1 VLQVLWLDQFVEC
14 LVCRIRKLC
23 RVIGVAGFRTGVKR
37 FLGAALGQ
45 ILKKGLELV
54 LCNQTKVEF
63 NAYLCGETKAKC
75 LEGFT
80 VKRNDNIVKFGFMKK
95 V

>member
-1 VLQVLWLDQFVEC
+1 LS
-14 LVCRIRKLC
+14 
-23 RVIGVAGFRTGVKR
+23 
-37 FLGAALGQ
+37 AALGQ